1 MLVTRMN
8 LFVIA
13 FKADTKGFSNIVII
27 VCTFISAMSQPSS
40 QGSNCSLEP
49 FLSQETLDQ
58 MFSSVHS
65 MFQNQGDL
73 QRYKCLLIYFAFV
86 VEIDLLLL

>member
-1 MLVTRMN
+1 MLVTRMD
-8 LFVIA
+8 LIVIA
-13 FKADTKGFSNIVII
+13 FKADTKGFSNIV
-27 VCTFISAMSQPSS
+27 CSLISAMSQPSS

-86 VEIDLLLL
+86 VGVDLLLL

>member
-1 MLVTRMN
+1 MLVTRMD

-27 VCTFISAMSQPSS
+27 VCSLISAMSQPSS
-40 QGSNCSLEP
+40 QGSNGSLEP

-86 VEIDLLLL
+86 VEVDLLLL